1 MLTGCDGLYLS
12 VEVSSTDTM
21 TEDLSDDSSGDGK
34 ESWNNTEEKNDDEST
49 IVDRTETEENR
60 REQEVFGYLWTSTPA
75 EQVTRFIFYKNR
87 HFSAQPQTYS

>member
-12 VEVSSTDTM
+12 VEVSSTDTI

-34 ESWNNTEEKNDDEST
+34 ESWNNTEEKNYDEST
-49 IVDRTETEENR
+49 IVERTETEENR

-75 EQVTRFIFYKNR
+75 EQVNQGWALHCPREDF
-87 HFSAQPQTYS
+87 Q